1 MSFLDKKIKDNI
13 AFFDDKPIPD
23 GHKKRFLQRL
33 DSVRFEES
41 KTERW
46 SGWFKIAAVILIL
59 ISASIVLIKVPFSQ
73 LGSTMV
79 KEVTNIT
86 FGSEIENVFAY
97 YDALSQQKME
107 KIDALAPNPAEAERI
122 KQIAQ
127 KKMQSLD
134 ANLAAIE
141 KEYARFPDNE
151 RVKAALV
158 NNKRK
163 KNEVMDELLKQLD
176 ESNKMQTNVLPIPVP
191 STNQ

>member
-13 AFFDDKPIPD
+13 AFFDDKAIPE
-23 GHKKRFLQRL
+23 GHKKRFLKRL
-33 DSVRFEES
+33 DSVRLEES

-46 SGWFKIAAVILIL
+46 GGWIKIAAVILIL
-59 ISASIVLIKVPFSQ
+59 ISASIVLIKIPFSQ

-86 FGSEIENVFAY
+86 FGSEIQNAFAY

-107 KIDALAPNPAEAERI
+107 KIDSLAPNPAEAERI

-141 KEYARFPDNE
+141 KEYARFPDND

-176 ESNKMQTNVLPIPVP
+176 ESNKMQTNAMPIPVP
-191 STNQ
+191 GTNQ